1 MDARIDP
8 VRMFGLAS
16 GDAHIVRNAGAV
28 ATDDV
33 IRSVAVSQQLLGTRH
48 VIVVGHT
55 GCGLEGLAE
64 EDFADKLAKLAGAR
78 PSWSAGTFSDV
89 AESVTEAVR
98 TLNDSPFV
106 VTESAVRGFVYDV
119 SSGTLDDVGPG

>member
-28 ATDDV
+28 VTDDV

-48 VIVVGHT
+48 VMVMGHT

-64 EDFADKLAKLAGAR
+64 DAFADELAKLAGTR
-78 PSWSAGTFSDV
+78 PQWSAGTFSDV
-89 AESVTEAVR
+89 ARSVAEAVR
-98 TLNDSPFV
+98 KLNESPFV
-106 VTESAVRGFVYDV
+106 VTESVVRGFVYDV
-119 SSGTLDDVGPG
+119 SSGTLDEVTPS